1 MTHKSASKIKSSH
14 FVEPLIFQFC
24 RLKDSREHVCQVKNM
39 LSMCQ
44 ELHHI
49 KRARDQ
55 TLSLQKE
62 EASAL
67 NGRVEGLEKNVK
79 GLFLS
84 LFCQDSQHG
93 DNAVSNPNAVSAYKK
108 LSPAATLPEDTRN
121 KTDGPS
127 ERPFLVSTKSTQIKN
142 IFSTILTFLLECLM
156 LFDLW
161 QAAENLESGD
171 CCGAVKQNQR
181 YYEVKQPWINWK

>member
-1 MTHKSASKIKSSH
+1 MKHKSASKIKSSH
-14 FVEPLIFQFC
+14 LVEPLIFQFC
-24 RLKDSREHVCQVKNM
+24 RLKDAREHVCQVENM

-93 DNAVSNPNAVSAYKK
+93 DNAVSNPNAVSADKK

-127 ERPFLVSTKSTQIKN
+127 ERPFLVSTKGTQIKN

-156 LFDLW
+156 LFDL
-161 QAAENLESGD
+161 
-171 CCGAVKQNQR
+171 
-181 YYEVKQPWINWK
+181 

>member
-1 MTHKSASKIKSSH
+1 MKHKSASKIKSSH
-14 FVEPLIFQFC
+14 LVEPLIFQFC
-24 RLKDSREHVCQVKNM
+24 RLKDAREHVCQVENM

-93 DNAVSNPNAVSAYKK
+93 DNAVSNPNAVSEK

-127 ERPFLVSTKSTQIKN
+127 ERPFLVSTKGTQIKN

-156 LFDLW
+156 LFDL
-161 QAAENLESGD
+161 
-171 CCGAVKQNQR
+171 
-181 YYEVKQPWINWK
+181 